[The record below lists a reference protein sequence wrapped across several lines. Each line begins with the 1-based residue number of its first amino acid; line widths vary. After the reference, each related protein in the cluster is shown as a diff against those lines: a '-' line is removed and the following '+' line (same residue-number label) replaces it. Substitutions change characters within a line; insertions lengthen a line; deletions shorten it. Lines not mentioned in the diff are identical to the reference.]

1 MKQERIP
8 FPNSSGQFEQPSPTP
23 VSMADIQKYIGAIAF
38 PCDKDDLVELVVA
51 NNAPD
56 EVIHVVEFFPNREF
70 DSPMEMALCLG
81 ANQR

>member
-1 MKQERIP
+1 MNEI
-8 FPNSSGQFEQPSPTP
+8 E
-23 VSMADIQKYIGAIAF
+23 AF
-38 PCDKDDLVELVVA
+38 ILFDLVELVVA